1 MNEQDLQPKT
11 GDDNTDTQTPEETT
25 TTKAETTAPAAE
37 EVVVEVETPSAE
49 EAEKTEPAEEV
60 KQEIEPAEE
69 GAPTVTSE
77 EPTKEETEPK
87 LTAAA
92 VKEFVVSK
100 RYTIM
105 AVGLVIVGL
114 FSLLFVMERQNKID
128 TGLFDGLET
137 FLSKFAT
144 AATVNG
150 QKINEHDLAISIA
163 QIATGA
169 ASQGLDIEDPE
180 VKTEIRTQALDMLIN
195 TELLKQEAA
204 ARGLVVTD
212 EDVADRRAKL
222 VEEIGGE
229 EVLAE
234 RMTQFNIDE
243 KTLARDIKNELT
255 IQKLL
260 DEVFVEKGISVSEEE
275 IKDFYEQAGGAE
287 AGLPELE
294 SVRSQIE
301 TQIKTTK
308 EQEVVTGFIE
318 ELRGKATIETTA

>member
-1 MNEQDLQPKT
+1 MNEQDLQPT
-11 GDDNTDTQTPEETT
+11 SGDTHTDTPVPEETNT
-25 TTKAETTAPAAE
+25 P
-37 EVVVEVETPSAE
+37 EVTP
-49 EAEKTEPAEEV
+49 EPAEVAASSESEATV
-60 KQEIEPAEE
+60 ADTAKPEGDDAAPAVET
-69 GAPTVTSE
+69 GTSE
-77 EPTKEETEPK
+77 TESTEEKVSTE
-87 LTAAA
+87 TTTGG
-92 VKEFVVSK
+92 VKAFIVAK

-128 TGLFDGLET
+128 TGLFDGFDS

-169 ASQGLDIEDPE
+169 TAQGIDIEDPQ
-180 VKTEIRTQALDMLIN
+180 VKSEIRTQALDMLVN
-195 TELLKQEAA
+195 TELLKQEAG

-212 EDVADRRAKL
+212 QEVTDRRAKL

-229 EVLAE
+229 AVLAE
-234 RMTQFNIDE
+234 RMTQFNIDD

-260 DEVFVEKGISVSEEE
+260 DEVFAEKNVSVSEEE
-275 IKDFYEQAGGAE
+275 IADFYEQAGGAE
-287 AGLPELE
+287 AGLPELD

-308 EQEVVTGFIE
+308 EQEVVTAFIE
-318 ELRGKATIETTA
+318 ELRAKATITIAG